1 MNKTNSKK
9 PKGKNNDDQRQKDND
24 DALISKIENREEQ
37 SQDGTID
44 EDELRKFERELLQR
58 HDQQP
63 KLNRS
68 GAIKHST
75 LVGEEI
81 NTREEEEK
89 EEEEKE
95 EEDPSVKILEAKAFT
110 ESHDEKTEEE
120 RGGTWE
126 DIEESV
132 LTAFLFDEEDR
143 REMQQMK
150 KRKGDSLEI
159 NEKFKKEKLEE
170 SKKYPEETDR
180 EKVQRKMKQILDI
193 LNTEGPIEDQRIRM
207 KKLIGEINSMQNRKI
222 SPNQTTQGEEKNIRC
237 EQCKIKI
244 EQERQR
250 KETEKIIGIVNK
262 GGDID
267 TFSQI
272 HEKKWEDKVF
282 EKTKWEHGGLQE
294 TIEKKECII
303 ITKNEIK
310 DGGVEGV
317 IRTLREEVAEIIEE
331 CKVGDI
337 EYIENVKKSS
347 MANQRRQWY
356 TYVTKVG
363 EQGMYEMAV
372 KAINIIKKREK
383 PPETVRVIVNNEI
396 NKEDVR
402 KALEFVGRKENIVW
416 EIVIRGKEMD
426 KGERHEQEEAL
437 LIKTGGKSYT
447 DVLKEMNQKIDI
459 GKIGLKVNRLKKTEG
474 GDILVKL
481 KGKGAAEKLK
491 KEMDSKI
498 TGMSMAVRKKENY
511 FSITAIDPG
520 FTEEQ
525 LISAITTYTGIPED
539 EIDVKTLRINRHGE
553 QVATIAVRPSKAEEL
568 RRYRTIVIGWVIC
581 PIMERHT
588 PVRCYKCLH
597 YGHST
602 YECTGESRVACCY
615 NCFKNGHTAV
625 QCSSTAYCL
634 TCKEEGHRMDRMTCP
649 AYRAW
654 VYGRG
659 GEREPIKH

>member
-68 GAIKHST
+68 GAIKHSS

-143 REMQQMK
+143 REMQETK
-150 KRKGDSLEI
+150 KR
-159 NEKFKKEKLEE
+159 
-170 SKKYPEETDR
+170 
-180 EKVQRKMKQILDI
+180 
-193 LNTEGPIEDQRIRM
+193 
-207 KKLIGEINSMQNRKI
+207 NR
-222 SPNQTTQGEEKNIRC
+222 
-237 EQCKIKI
+237 
-244 EQERQR
+244 
-250 KETEKIIGIVNK
+250 KIIGIVNK

-363 EQGMYEMAV
+363 PKEAV
-372 KAINIIKKREK
+372 
-383 PPETVRVIVNNEI
+383 V
-396 NKEDVR
+396 
-402 KALEFVGRKENIVW
+402 
-416 EIVIRGKEMD
+416 
-426 KGERHEQEEAL
+426 H
-437 LIKTGGKSYT
+437 
-447 DVLKEMNQKIDI
+447 
-459 GKIGLKVNRLKKTEG
+459 
-474 GDILVKL
+474 
-481 KGKGAAEKLK
+481 
-491 KEMDSKI
+491 
-498 TGMSMAVRKKENY
+498 
-511 FSITAIDPG
+511 
-520 FTEEQ
+520 
-525 LISAITTYTGIPED
+525 
-539 EIDVKTLRINRHGE
+539 
-553 QVATIAVRPSKAEEL
+553 
-568 RRYRTIVIGWVIC
+568 IC
-581 PIMERHT
+581 IQS
-588 PVRCYKCLH
+588 
-597 YGHST
+597 G
-602 YECTGESRVACCY
+602 
-615 NCFKNGHTAV
+615 
-625 QCSSTAYCL
+625 
-634 TCKEEGHRMDRMTCP
+634 
-649 AYRAW
+649 
-654 VYGRG
+654 
-659 GEREPIKH
+659 